1 MEVPVKKAEYSLF
14 LGRQGENGARTLVF
28 DLADWQKELGPG
40 TAEIAAKRP
49 GEDEVYPVGTQQTG
63 STLRWQVTAADTALA
78 GYGEVQLVYRVGPQA
93 AKTQTYTTYT
103 AKSVAWPED
112 APGPEQQVLDRML
125 TMSTAAKAGAERA
138 EEAAARSE
146 EVLTETAGLKVQTTA
161 ERDAAEKAKKAI
173 ENLSVSAK
181 TVSPDTL
188 AQAVKTVD
196 AEGAVH
202 LELRIPK
209 GDRGERGP
217 AGPIGSQGPRG
228 ETGPKGDKGDEG
240 IQGPV
245 GGSAPVDDSA
255 VSDQSLWSSKNIVDR
270 LTSHFWQ
277 KAPIVQGE
285 FVAGYPLKVTSHI
298 QPRQQKNDRP
308 QSPENPWPICGTR
321 EIKLMKCGTNLVPA
335 KDVTVTVNNIF
346 YKPDGKGILLKK
358 GVTYTLSVSEPSKA
372 AAGLYIMPMNGSAQE
387 PLAVGYAV
395 QKLTYTP
402 SNDVHAWLDAY
413 WVDERPANATEF
425 MLNIGLIA
433 APYEAYRGETISQTF
448 SEEMFGAVYDWETGT
463 LSTKKVSQKAPEFTD
478 AQDIGSYLRCVAY
491 LDEPAAGLDDQ
502 ICDRFPF
509 EYAYTEESEHFYIDQ
524 STLRI
529 FLPKSA
535 LATPDLQGANR
546 WLREHPTVV
555 VYPVSGKGKER
566 RFAPH
571 LVLAEEGITTVYSS
585 ASDTEVTGRK
595 DPGAERK
602 ALEARLAALE
612 KAQTKT

>member
-217 AGPIGSQGPRG
+217 AGPTGSQGPRG

-255 VSDQSLWSSKNIVDR
+255 VSDQSLWSSRNTLKQTADR
-270 LTSHFWQ
+270 FCTPFCK
-277 KAPIVQGE
+277 KAPLVQGE
-285 FVAGYPLKVTSHI
+285 LVRDYPLRVKTYINSSVGVT
-298 QPRQQKNDRP
+298 
-308 QSPENPWPICGTR
+308 G
-321 EIKLMKCGTNLVPA
+321 IKLTRCGKNILKQTLLEWRDKENVKITKNEDGSLHVVANGKQSDTQYINISKINYSDEKITSDKPNRDGLISSENVA
-335 KDVTVTVNNIF
+335 FDARNKYTFITVGPNEQLDRVFYPQIEKASAATEYEPYRGTEYTVDFGEQVQVGTYEWENGQMNVTV
-346 YKPDGKGILLKK
+346 
-358 GVTYTLSVSEPSKA
+358 
-372 AAGLYIMPMNGSAQE
+372 PMQKTKQFPAQ
-387 PLAVGYAV
+387 
-395 QKLTYTP
+395 
-402 SNDVHAWLDAY
+402 
-413 WVDERPANATEF
+413 R
-425 MLNIGLIA
+425 IA
-433 APYEAYRGETISQTF
+433 A
-448 SEEMFGAVYDWETGT
+448 
-463 LSTKKVSQKAPEFTD
+463 
-478 AQDIGSYLRCVAY
+478 
-491 LDEPAAGLDDQ
+491 
-502 ICDRFPF
+502 
-509 EYAYTEESEHFYIDQ
+509 
-524 STLRI
+524 
-529 FLPKSA
+529 LP
-535 LATPDLQGANR
+535 
-546 WLREHPTVV
+546 
-555 VYPVSGKGKER
+555 
-566 RFAPH
+566 
-571 LVLAEEGITTVYSS
+571 GITALYSD
-585 ASDTEVTGRK
+585 AGDTEVTGRK